1 MTELHDAASRRCDS
15 LGTNGMN
22 SESNEARVRRAI
34 EAIWNRGDLDVA
46 DELFAPDY
54 VNHDGVIS
62 DLVIGPEAI
71 KISAALH
78 RLAFPTLSVVVEEL
92 SAGEDTVVLGW
103 TARSWPVDRPDGTHG
118 GSNQSLK
125 GITRSRFVDGKIV
138 ESWTECDRIGTF
150 RNLGVLQKE

>member
-1 MTELHDAASRRCDS
+1 
-15 LGTNGMN
+15 MN

-54 VNHDGVIS
+54 VSHDGVIS

-78 RLAFPTLSVVVEEL
+78 RLAFPNLSVVVEEL

-103 TARSWPVDRPDGTHG
+103 TARSRPVDRLDGTHG
-118 GSNQSLK
+118 RSNHSLK

-138 ESWTECDRIGTF
+138 ESWTEWDRIGAF
-150 RNLGVLQKE
+150 RNVGVLQKD

>member
-22 SESNEARVRRAI
+22 SESNEARARRAI
-34 EAIWNRGDLDVA
+34 EAIWNRGD
-46 DELFAPDY
+46 
-54 VNHDGVIS
+54 HDGVIS

-78 RLAFPTLSVVVEEL
+78 RLAFPNLSVVVEEL

-138 ESWTECDRIGTF
+138 ESWTEWDRIGAF
-150 RNLGVLQKE
+150 RNLGVLQKK

>member
-1 MTELHDAASRRCDS
+1 MTPRLDAAIS

-62 DLVIGPEAI
+62 DLSEP
-71 KISAALH
+71 
-78 RLAFPTLSVVVEEL
+78 
-92 SAGEDTVVLGW
+92 LGS
-103 TARSWPVDRPDGTHG
+103 RR
-118 GSNQSLK
+118 
-125 GITRSRFVDGKIV
+125 GIERR
-138 ESWTECDRIGTF
+138 
-150 RNLGVLQKE
+150 